1 MSNIIEIIQNFN
13 TKIALKN
20 IFSKINEIVYYINN
34 NSGGTVTD
42 VTASAPLN
50 STGGDSP
57 NLTIDLADSSNDGYL
72 SSTDWNTFNN
82 KENALGFTPE
92 NVANKSIDGTLSLN
106 SDTLYPSQKAV
117 KTYADGLVTGLLDDR
132 GNYDASSNLFP
143 STGGSGIAGA
153 ILKGDLWYI
162 DTPGTLGG
170 TSVVIG
176 SSVRALADTP
186 GQTST
191 NWSILNAGLGYIP
204 ENSAN
209 KGIPN
214 GYASL
219 DGTGKVLASE
229 LPTLLFYQTVGHRI
243 FSQGASVTLYYGSF
257 ISENSFTS
265 PSTPP
270 LYIMKTGT
278 INEAMLQ
285 IRAAPSASTVQIQY
299 QKNGGSWVNFYNANF
314 ASTGPNVTLSVNIT
328 GLSISVIKGDLIL
341 FRNQNSLSTTLSY
354 GTLIDLYIQ

>member
-1 MSNIIEIIQNFN
+1 MKQ
-13 TKIALKN
+13 TYLKGKK
-20 IFSKINEIVYYINN
+20 IFSQASE
-34 NSGGTVTD
+34 SGAGGSVND
-42 VTASAPLN
+42 VTASSPLN
-50 STGGDSP
+50 SSGGNTP
-57 NLTIDLADSSNDGYL
+57 NLTIDIANSSNDGYL
-72 SSTDWNTFNN
+72 SSSDWNTFNG
-82 KENALGFTPE
+82 KQNALGFTPE
-92 NVANKSIDGTLSLN
+92 NVANKSIDGTLSSN

-170 TSVVIG
+170 TSVVVG

-219 DGTGKVLASE
+219 DSGGLIPTAQLPETKSVLFFQTTSFSPADSATYYFSSIAAAPTVILASNRRFKFS
-229 LPTLLFYQTVGHRI
+229 LILSKITNITLSGQIGNNGSNENVNFFLYNVTTSTKINVANFTLNGGI
-243 FSQGASVTLYYGSF
+243 NTGFSFAFDSLN
-257 ISENSFTS
+257 I
-265 PSTPP
+265 
-270 LYIMKTGT
+270 T
-278 INEAMLQ
+278 INTTDFYTWG
-285 IRAAPSASTVQIQY
+285 IDAPI
-299 QKNGGSWVNFYNANF
+299 F
-314 ASTGPNVTLSVNIT
+314 ATNPTNIFLNLFVK
-328 GLSISVIKGDLIL
+328 GL
-341 FRNQNSLSTTLSY
+341 
-354 GTLIDLYIQ
+354 

>member
-1 MSNIIEIIQNFN
+1 MKQ
-13 TKIALKN
+13 TYLKGKK
-20 IFSKINEIVYYINN
+20 IFSQASESVA
-34 NSGGTVTD
+34 GGSVND
-42 VTASAPLN
+42 VTASSPLN
-50 STGGDSP
+50 SSGGNTP
-57 NLTIDLADSSNDGYL
+57 NLTIIQATTSTNGYL

-92 NVANKSIDGTLSLN
+92 NVANKSIDGTLFAN

-117 KTYADGLVTGLLDDR
+117 KTYTDGLVVGLLDDR
-132 GNYDASSNLFP
+132 GNYNASSNLFP

-176 SSVRALADTP
+176 SSVRALTNSP

-243 FSQGASVTLYYGSF
+243 FSQGASATLYYGSF

-285 IRAAPSASTVQIQY
+285 IRAASSASTVQIQY

-314 ASTGPNVTLSVNIT
+314 ASIGPNVTLSVNIT
-328 GLSISVIKGDLIL
+328 GLSIPVTKGDLIL
-341 FRNQNSLSTTLSY
+341 FRNQNSLSATLSY